1 MYFSFDTNVNL
12 NYVLPFY
19 LTFDL
24 NCDLNFMSDLQANF
38 LVKVQ
43 GKVNNKT
50 KLEAISEV
58 KVLTKSKVNV

>member
-1 MYFSFDTNVNL
+1 MHLSFDINVNL

-24 NCDLNFMSDLQANF
+24 NCDLYFMSELQANF